1 MLKIDLLNNP
11 FLSLIVA
18 LLGSLLILNI
28 ITSFFWVVLPPAGIQ
43 EVFNW
48 GLSLVWS
55 FNFFLDVPTL
65 LFWFQTIFRL
75 SLVFLSVKVV
85 LFSLNIFAKLK
96 K

>member
-28 ITSFFWVVLPPAGIQ
+28 ITSFFGVVLPPAGIQ
-43 EVFNW
+43 EAINW

-55 FNFFLDVPTL
+55 LNFFLDVPTL

-85 LFSLNIFAKLK
+85 LFSLNIFAKFK